1 MEQITK
7 AQLEAKAKVRA
18 DKRQRSNTTASNLK
32 SRLTNTAQRSMELTQ
47 EKGASCWLTALPI
60 EQFGFHLHKRDFRD
74 ALALRYGWLP
84 SQAPT
89 HCTCGK
95 SFTVKHALS
104 CPKGGFP
111 SIRHNEVRDLTATL
125 LTEVC
130 HNVSIEPDLQPL
142 TGEQLSLATSNRAEG
157 ARLDVAANGFWGG
170 RYEHALFD
178 VKVFNPYAPSYRH
191 TLLPALYRQQENMKK
206 RAYEQRVLEVEH
218 ASFTPLVMSLT
229 GGLSKAANSTYK
241 RLASLFTA
249 KWNSSYSSV
258 MGWLR
263 CRLMFSLLRSSIMCI
278 RGARSSSGHAAKPL
292 LSVDLMT
299 AESQVAIMH

>member
-1 MEQITK
+1 MSTLYLWATQNILHPSKFHILSVQESSISTRYPQPIEQITK
-7 AQLEAKAKVRA
+7 VQLQAKAKVRA

-32 SRLTNTAQRSMELTQ
+32 SRLTRTAQRSMELTQ
-47 EKGASCWLTALPI
+47 EKDASCWLTALPI

-84 SQAPT
+84 SQGPT
-89 HCTCGK
+89 HCACGK
-95 SFTVKHALS
+95 SFTVEHALS
-104 CPKGGFP
+104 YPKGGFP

-125 LTEVC
+125 LMEVW

-170 RYEHALFD
+170 RYERALFD

-191 TLLPALYRQQENMKK
+191 TPLPTLYRQQENMKK

-229 GGLSKAANSTYK
+229 G
-241 RLASLFTA
+241 
-249 KWNSSYSSV
+249 
-258 MGWLR
+258 
-263 CRLMFSLLRSSIMCI
+263 
-278 RGARSSSGHAAKPL
+278 
-292 LSVDLMT
+292 
-299 AESQVAIMH
+299 